1 MNFSIIY
8 SVSIIYGRANLTIS
22 EESPDSM
29 SVSNIFRDRCQC
41 ELEGSDLLEKRAT
54 ESYTA

>member
-1 MNFSIIY
+1 MIALAIL
-8 SVSIIYGRANLTIS
+8 VR

-29 SVSNIFRDRCQC
+29 LVSNIFRDRCQC

-54 ESYTA
+54 ESYTAYNLGKGEMVV